1 MSLPA
6 RPHLPMSLRGPPKEG
21 RGNLTVP
28 LRANEYAEIASS
40 SARGGLLAMTRKG
53 AHCMCPRPH
62 PPQSERPFPRK
73 RESRIPPFPMSLPA
87 LPHLPMSLRGPPKE
101 GRGNLTVPLR
111 TNEYPEIAS
120 SSFLKEGL
128 AMTFRVGALPPPS
141 GGG

>member
-73 RESRIPPFPMSLPA
+73 RESRIPPFS
-87 LPHLPMSLRGPPKE
+87 H
-101 GRGNLTVPLR
+101 V
-111 TNEYPEIAS
+111 IAS
-120 SSFLKEGL
+120 PSSIYPCHCEPFLVYPCHCES
-128 AMTFRVGALPPPS
+128 FRRKAVAISPLPFVPTSTRRLLRRPPEAS
-141 GGG
+141 ATGGSQ